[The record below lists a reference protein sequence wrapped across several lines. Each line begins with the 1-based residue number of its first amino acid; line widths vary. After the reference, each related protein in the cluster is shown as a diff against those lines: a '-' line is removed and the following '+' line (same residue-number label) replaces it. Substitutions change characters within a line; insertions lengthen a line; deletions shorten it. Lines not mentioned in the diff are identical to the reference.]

1 MPVRPAMNRR
11 QRYGQHFLTSGAIA
25 ARMVELAGATASD
38 VVLEV
43 GTGRGA
49 LTALLCERAK
59 SVVSFES
66 DGRLYEGAERRLG
79 HLRNLDLR
87 HGDGFTADYAFDIFV
102 SNLPYSQSRRAVEW
116 MAGVQFKRGAVM
128 IQEEFF
134 RKISDDGPSRRAVSI
149 IWQEAF
155 AVTDVFRVGPRNFDP
170 PPRVGSV
177 ALRFEKRRTIPR
189 STIRGVHRMFSAR
202 RRVVDR
208 VGGSIRRLDDLSSA
222 EVLDLAR
229 AV

>member
-1 MPVRPAMNRR
+1 MNRR
-11 QRYGQHFLTSGAIA
+11 QRYGQHFLTSGAVA
-25 ARMVELAGATASD
+25 ARIVEMAGATASD
-38 VVLEV
+38 AVLEV

-49 LTALLCERAK
+49 LTALLCERAA

-66 DGRLYEGAERRLG
+66 DGRLYEEAGRRLG
-79 HLRNLDLR
+79 HLSNLDLR
-87 HGDGFTADYAFDIFV
+87 HGDGLAADCSFDIFV

-116 MAGVQFKRGAVM
+116 MAGEQFKRGAVM

-134 RKISDDGPSRRAVSI
+134 RKISDDGPGRRAISV

-155 AVTDVFRVGPRNFDP
+155 AVTDVLRVGPRNFDP

-189 STIRGVHRMFSAR
+189 STIQGVHRMFSAR

-208 VGGSIRRLDDLSSA
+208 SGGSIRRIDDLSA
-222 EVLDLAR
+222 GEVLDIAR

>member
-1 MPVRPAMNRR
+1 MNRR
-11 QRYGQHFLTSGAIA
+11 QRYGQHFLTSGAVA
-25 ARMVELAGATASD
+25 ARIVEMAGATPSD
-38 VVLEV
+38 TVLEV

-49 LTALLCERAK
+49 LTALLCERAG

-66 DGRLYEGAERRLG
+66 DGRLCEEAERRLG
-79 HLRNLDLR
+79 HLPNLDLR
-87 HGDGFTADYAFDIFV
+87 HGDGLAADCAFDVFV

-134 RKISDDGPSRRAVSI
+134 HKISDDGPGRRAISI

-155 AVTDVFRVGPRNFDP
+155 TVTDVFRVGPRNFEP
-170 PPRVGSV
+170 PPCVGSV
-177 ALRFEKRRTIPR
+177 ALQFEKRRTIPR
-189 STIRGVHRMFSAR
+189 SVIQGVHRIFSAR
-202 RRVVDR
+202 RRVVGR
-208 VGGSIRRLDDLSSA
+208 VGGSIRRLDDLSTG

-229 AV
+229 SV